1 MSGIVFDTL
10 KYAQRMK
17 AVGFTEEQA
26 NEQAK
31 AIAEV
36 IDDKLA
42 TKHDIALLRKEM
54 KEAMKALELRL
65 TTRLGAMTFAAVVTV
80 AALVKLL

>member
-1 MSGIVFDTL
+1 MSGIAFDTL
-10 KYAQRMK
+10 KHAQRVK

-42 TKHDIALLRKEM
+42 TKHDIALLRKD
-54 KEAMKALELRL
+54 MKALELRL
-65 TTRLGAMTFAAVVTV
+65 TTRLGTMMFAAVVIV